1 MTQSNILFI
10 GMDVHKESIV
20 ISLADDDR
28 TEVRRYGTIGGTLDD
43 FKKALRKLVASGK
56 SLFFCYEAG
65 PCGYGLHRYITS
77 EGHQCIVVA
86 PSLIPKKPGDKVKTD
101 KRDADN
107 LTRLLRSG
115 DLTQVYVPNEEDE
128 AIRDL
133 SRAREDAVLV
143 MKSAKQRLKSFLLR
157 HDIRYVGSAN
167 WSEKHLRWLASEV
180 SMKYPAQQVVFQ
192 EYVNTTNEAFDR
204 VKRLDKEI
212 LFYIK
217 SWRLY
222 PVVQALM
229 ALRGVRMV
237 VAVTM
242 MAEMG
247 DLTRFENPKQLM
259 CFLGLTP
266 SEHSSGEKKKK
277 GAITKTGNQ
286 HARRVL
292 VEAGW
297 AYRFSAKVSK
307 EMQKRQEEVPLNV
320 RDIAWKAQLRLTKRF
335 RKMSLNGKPN
345 NLIVV
350 AMAREIAAFMWSI
363 ANEVPITNNQ

>member
-1 MTQSNILFI
+1 MTQTNILFI

-28 TEVRRYGTIGGTLDD
+28 SEIRRYGSIGGTLTD
-43 FKKALRKLVASGK
+43 FKKTLRKLVSTGK

-65 PCGYGLHRYITS
+65 PTGYELYRFIVS
-77 EGHQCIVVA
+77 QGHQCIVVA
-86 PSLIPKKPGDKVKTD
+86 PSLIPKKPGDKIKTD
-101 KRDADN
+101 NRDADN

-115 DLTQVYVPNEEDE
+115 DLTAVFVPNAEDE

-143 MKSAKQRLKSFLLR
+143 LKCAKQRLKSFLLR
-157 HDIRYVGSAN
+157 HNIRFDGSAN
-167 WSEKHLRWLASEV
+167 WSEKHLHWLAESV
-180 SMKYPAQQVVFQ
+180 NMPYPAQKVVYQ
-192 EYVNTTNEAFDR
+192 EYLNSVTEANDR
-204 VKRLDKEI
+204 VKRFDKEI
-212 LFYIK
+212 LFHTK
-217 SWRLY
+217 QWRLY
-222 PVVQALM
+222 PIVESLM

-237 VAVTM
+237 VSVTII
-242 MAEMG
+242 AELG
-247 DLTRFENPKQLM
+247 DLTRFTNPKQLM

-266 SEHSSGEKKKK
+266 SEHSSGDKKKK

-297 AYRFSAKVSK
+297 AYRFHAKVSK
-307 EMQKRQEEVPLNV
+307 EMQKRQDGTPLKV

-335 RKMSLNGKPN
+335 SVMANNGKPRN
-345 NLIVV
+345 VIVV
-350 AMAREIAAFMWSI
+350 AMAREIAAFMWAI
-363 ANEVPITNNQ
+363 AQEIPISPKQ

>member
-20 ISLADDDR
+20 LSLADDDR
-28 TEVRRYGTIGGTLDD
+28 SEVRRYGTIGGQLND
-43 FKKALRKLVASGK
+43 FKKTLRKLVSTGK
-56 SLFFCYEAG
+56 DLFFCYEAG
-65 PCGYGLHRYITS
+65 PTGYELYRYIVS
-77 EGHQCIVVA
+77 QGHQCIVVA

-101 KRDADN
+101 QRDADN

-115 DLTQVYVPNEEDE
+115 DLTAVYVPNEEDE

-143 MKSAKQRLKSFLLR
+143 YKSAKQRLKSFLLR
-157 HDIRYVGSAN
+157 HNIRFDGSAN
-167 WSEKHLRWLASEV
+167 WSEKHLRWLIESV
-180 SMKYPAQQVVFQ
+180 NMPYPAQKVAYQ
-192 EYVNTTNEAFDR
+192 EYLNSVTEANAR
-204 VKRLDKEI
+204 VKRFDQEI
-212 LFYIK
+212 LFHTK
-217 SWRLY
+217 QWRLY
-222 PVVQALM
+222 PVVNALM

-242 MAEMG
+242 IAELG
-247 DLTRFENPKQLM
+247 DLTRFKNPKQLM

-266 SEHSSGEKKKK
+266 SEHSTGDKKKQ

-297 AYRFSAKVSK
+297 AYRFHAKVSK
-307 EMQKRQEEVPLNV
+307 EMQKRQENIPLEV

-335 RKMSLNGKPN
+335 RVMANNGKPHN
-345 NLIVV
+345 VIVV
-350 AMAREIAAFMWSI
+350 AMARELAAFMWSI
-363 ANEVPITNNQ
+363 AQLVPITIRH

>member
-10 GMDVHKESIV
+10 GMDVHKDSIV
-20 ISLADDDR
+20 ISLADDNR
-28 TEVRRYGTIGGTLDD
+28 TDIQRYGSIDGSLDD
-43 FKKALRKLVASGK
+43 FKKTLRKLVATGK
-56 SLFFCYEAG
+56 TLFFCYEAG
-65 PCGYGLHRYITS
+65 PTGYELYRYITS
-77 EGHQCIVVA
+77 QGHQCIVVA
-86 PSLIPKKPGDKVKTD
+86 PSLIPKKPGDKIKTD

-115 DLTQVYVPNEEDE
+115 DLTAVYVPNAEDE

-143 MKSAKQRLKSFLLR
+143 FKCAKQRLKSFLLR
-157 HDIRYVGSAN
+157 HNIRFDGSAN
-167 WSEKHLRWLASEV
+167 WLEKHLHWLAESV
-180 SMKYPAQQVVFQ
+180 NMPYPVQKVVYQ
-192 EYVNTTNEAFDR
+192 EYLNSVTEANDR
-204 VKRLDKEI
+204 VKRFDKKI
-212 LFYIK
+212 LFHTK
-217 SWRLY
+217 QWRLY
-222 PVVQALM
+222 PIVQSLM

-242 MAEMG
+242 IAELG

-266 SEHSSGEKKKK
+266 SEHSSGDKKKK

-297 AYRFSAKVSK
+297 SYRFHAKVSK
-307 EMQKRQEEVPLNV
+307 EMQKRQDGTSLKV

-335 RKMSLNGKPN
+335 RMMANNGKPRN
-345 NLIVV
+345 VIVV

-363 ANEVPITNNQ
+363 AQEVPIAPR